1 MLNSKRKTTVI
12 GDWVLV
18 HQQDEIKVVAP
29 GGKPGFMHVKASDR
43 ALSARLLYA
52 LADAV
57 IRDRQEKIA
66 ADEINNLVDKLV
78 QVGEQVMP
86 TKRPKKNQLN

>member
-1 MLNSKRKTTVI
+1 MLKSKSKTFTL
-12 GDWVLV
+12 GNWVLV
-18 HQQDEIKVVAP
+18 HQDDEIKVVAP
-29 GGKPGFMHVKASDR
+29 GAKPGFMHVKATDR

-57 IRDRQEKIA
+57 IRERREKIA

-78 QVGEQVMP
+78 QVGERSKP
-86 TKRPKKNQLN
+86 GNGSKKKQLN